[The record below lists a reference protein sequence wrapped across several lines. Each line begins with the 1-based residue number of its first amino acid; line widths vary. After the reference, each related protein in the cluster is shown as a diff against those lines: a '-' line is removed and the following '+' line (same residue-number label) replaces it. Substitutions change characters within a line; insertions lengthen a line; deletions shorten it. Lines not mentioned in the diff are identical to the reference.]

1 MSKVKNLKQN
11 QESKEQIQKKKI
23 KQPQREAKQ
32 KQSKNRQNLSIIL
45 YLLISN
51 IYLLLLFLQKAF
63 FYPKPISKFR
73 PPLES
78 MLSLLFS
85 SLLFSSLLFSSLLY
99 IMIKE

>member
-1 MSKVKNLKQN
+1 MSKIKNWKQN
-11 QESKEQIQKKKI
+11 QENKEQMQKKKI
-23 KQPQREAKQ
+23 KQPKWEVKQ
-32 KQSKNRQNLSIIL
+32 KQSKKRKNFSFIL

-51 IYLLLLFLQKAF
+51 IYLLLLFLQKAL

-73 PPLES
+73 PSPGINA
-78 MLSLLFS
+78 FS

>member
-11 QESKEQIQKKKI
+11 QENKEQIQKKKI

-32 KQSKNRQNLSIIL
+32 KQPKKRKNFSFIL

-51 IYLLLLFLQKAF
+51 IYLLLLFLQKAY
-63 FYPKPISKFR
+63 FYLKSISKFR

-85 SLLFSSLLFSSLLY
+85 SLLY

>member
-32 KQSKNRQNLSIIL
+32 KQSKKRKNFSFIL

-51 IYLLLLFLQKAF
+51 IYLLLLFLQKAL

-73 PPLES
+73 PSPGINAFS
-78 MLSLLFS
+78 SLFFS
-85 SLLFSSLLFSSLLY
+85 SLLFSSLLS
-99 IMIKE
+99 I

>member
-32 KQSKNRQNLSIIL
+32 KQSKKRKNFSFIL

-51 IYLLLLFLQKAF
+51 IYLLLLFLQKAL

-85 SLLFSSLLFSSLLY
+85 SLLY
-99 IMIKE
+99 IMIKK